1 MTGLEKIIEHIRQDS
16 DVAAG
21 KIISDTQAEID
32 ETLAKA
38 RKECDELSKKLSD
51 KTQAELA
58 LAKSRG
64 ESAAALA
71 KRKKLLAARQEII
84 TETLESARKSLLELP
99 DGEYFDML
107 TKMLDKYALKEPGNI
122 VLTKK
127 DKDRISS
134 GFKAALESKKL
145 TLSDKDA
152 KIDGGF
158 LLEYGDIEENCSFE
172 ALFEAEKEEL
182 QDTIKDLLFE

>member
-21 KIISDTQAEID
+21 KIISDTQKEID

-38 RKECDELSKKLSD
+38 KKECDELEKKLSE
-51 KTQAELA
+51 KTQADMA

-64 ESAAALA
+64 QSAAALA
-71 KRKKLLAARQEII
+71 KRKKLLSARQEII
-84 TETLESARKSLLELP
+84 TETLEGARKSLLELP

-107 TKMLDKYALKEPGNI
+107 AKMLDKYALDKPGKI

-127 DKDRISS
+127 DRDRIPA
-134 GFKAALESKKL
+134 GFKAALDSRKL
-145 TLSDKDA
+145 ALSDRDA